1 MIKGGGRAGPGPRF
15 ARGEVFSLVQTISR
29 EPFRPPFRFLSGQ
42 GGGGAPGPRC
52 ATIDITALGQTRT
65 RPPAAAASTGG
76 VKRPQGGGAQAPAAP
91 PPKVRRASA
100 PVTLAAPVA
109 APVSAPVSAPVAA
122 TRPREYA
129 RVKICGRDYTM
140 LAWFLGKFAGEK
152 VRHGVADKFGA
163 RAVEFR
169 QGDHKTLAKAG
180 YAKTQRPKELLPGRT
195 NLSAD
200 WLDTACKAVR
210 PPNAPF
216 QVRRG
221 CSGRNVLW
229 LVDDLVAHF
238 KS

>member
-1 MIKGGGRAGPGPRF
+1 MAWLTNSELAPW
-15 ARGEVFSLVQTISR
+15 S
-29 EPFRPPFRFLSGQ
+29 SGK
-42 GGGGAPGPRC
+42 
-52 ATIDITALGQTRT
+52 ATT
-65 RPPAAAASTGG
+65 
-76 VKRPQGGGAQAPAAP
+76 KRL
-91 PPKVRRASA
+91 PK
-100 PVTLAAPVA
+100 L
-109 APVSAPVSAPVAA
+109 
-122 TRPREYA
+122 
-129 RVKICGRDYTM
+129 D
-140 LAWFLGKFAGEK
+140 
-152 VRHGVADKFGA
+152 
-163 RAVEFR
+163 
-169 QGDHKTLAKAG
+169 

>member
-1 MIKGGGRAGPGPRF
+1 MGFLTESLYSPICVRAAFFCWPAEITSSSSSNSSSNIANTAVVANVG
-15 ARGEVFSLVQTISR
+15 AIAIVVIVIVLV
-29 EPFRPPFRFLSGQ
+29 
-42 GGGGAPGPRC
+42 
-52 ATIDITALGQTRT
+52 
-65 RPPAAAASTGG
+65 
-76 VKRPQGGGAQAPAAP
+76 V
-91 PPKVRRASA
+91 V
-100 PVTLAAPVA
+100 VV
-109 APVSAPVSAPVAA
+109 VVV
-122 TRPREYA
+122 
-129 RVKICGRDYTM
+129 
-140 LAWFLGKFAGEK
+140 
-152 VRHGVADKFGA
+152 
-163 RAVEFR
+163 
-169 QGDHKTLAKAG
+169 AG